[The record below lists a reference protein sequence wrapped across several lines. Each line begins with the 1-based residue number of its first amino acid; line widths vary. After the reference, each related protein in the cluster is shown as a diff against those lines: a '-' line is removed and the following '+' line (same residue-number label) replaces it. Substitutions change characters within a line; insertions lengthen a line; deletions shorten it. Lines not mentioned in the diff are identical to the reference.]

1 MEYLIRGYPIS
12 LDGGSAMQQGNR
24 LWRRGGIGVVAAVVA
39 LTLGACASSGNNS
52 GASASQKSGTPLV
65 IGASVSLTGDFA
77 DSGKAVKRGYDL
89 WANEVNAK
97 GGILGRKVT
106 MKIVDDASSPTQ
118 VVSNYQNLINRD
130 KVNLV
135 VGPFSSLL
143 TVPASQVANRYSY
156 ASVSYTHLTLPTI

>member
-1 MEYLIRGYPIS
+1 
-12 LDGGSAMQQGNR
+12 MQQGNR
-24 LWRRGGIGVVAAVVA
+24 LWRRSGVGVIAAVAA
-39 LTLGACASSGNNS
+39 LTLGACASSTNNS
-52 GASASQKSGTPLV
+52 GASTSAKAGAPLV

-77 DSGKAVKRGYDL
+77 DSGKAVKRGYEL

-97 GGILGRKVT
+97 GGVLGRKVT

-135 VGPFSSLL
+135 F
-143 TVPASQVANRYSY
+143 
-156 ASVSYTHLTLPTI
+156 